1 MKKIKC
7 AYMPELLAHLWGDYA
22 LQTERMALRKTVSW
36 GWATIHAATYTL
48 PFFFITLDARSLFV
62 IFITHVVI
70 DRLAIAR
77 RLVIWRN
84 VWDIRG
90 SGESFNAT
98 TGFSEKIP
106 AWLAFWLTVIVD
118 NTLHLTINHWAI
130 HHLPRLL
137 ERI

>member
-1 MKKIKC
+1 
-7 AYMPELLAHLWGDYA
+7 MPELLAHLWGDYA

-36 GWATIHAATYTL
+36 RWATIHAATYTL
-48 PFFFITLDARSLFV
+48 PFFLITSEAWSLFV

-70 DRLAIAR
+70 DRWALAR
-77 RLVIWRN
+77 RLVVWRN
-84 VWDIRG
+84 AWDIRS
-90 SGESFNAT
+90 SGESLNTT

-106 AWLAFWLTVIVD
+106 AWLAFWLMVIVD
-118 NTLHLTINHWAI
+118 NTMHLTINHWAI